1 MITSL
6 TLYPGLCCLLLCHIC
21 WLLLLSEQK
30 AGGCVTGALHWC
42 STPLSAL
49 DWGDS
54 ELSLTHPADP
64 AGHTRHTNTQHTV
77 TSTVTWWGFGNPC
90 QASIDQKTKENTAI
104 LKMFNKIKRVLCWQ
118 KSFDQSLSAGR
129 WRWSGVPGGQCSLQC
144 PCCATLANISR
155 KVRTWT
161 HMDTHGHT
169 QGTSGCSNESP
180 CHPVPCCIRVIYFW
194 VWETLLP
201 VAGPGR
207 SRQLGVSVCTNIRMG
222 AASHYEM
229 YIETETSLYW
239 TQVAWFKHF
248 KTLLNRKYIRSLC
261 ICLHVYNRRYLHES

>member
-1 MITSL
+1 ML
-6 TLYPGLCCLLLCHIC
+6 TREF
-21 WLLLLSEQK
+21 WSESECRPVAVVWR
-30 AGGCVTGALHWC
+30 AGRAVQ
-42 STPLSAL
+42 
-49 DWGDS
+49 
-54 ELSLTHPADP
+54 LTVP
-64 AGHTRHTNTQHTV
+64 
-77 TSTVTWWGFGNPC
+77 
-90 QASIDQKTKENTAI
+90 
-104 LKMFNKIKRVLCWQ
+104 VLCYTC
-118 KSFDQSLSAGR
+118 KYQSQSTDL
-129 WRWSGVPGGQCSLQC
+129 
-144 PCCATLANISR
+144 
-155 KVRTWT
+155 
-161 HMDTHGHT
+161 DTHGHT

-180 CHPVPCCIRVIYFW
+180 CHPVPCCIIVIYFW

-222 AASHYEM
+222 AASYYEM